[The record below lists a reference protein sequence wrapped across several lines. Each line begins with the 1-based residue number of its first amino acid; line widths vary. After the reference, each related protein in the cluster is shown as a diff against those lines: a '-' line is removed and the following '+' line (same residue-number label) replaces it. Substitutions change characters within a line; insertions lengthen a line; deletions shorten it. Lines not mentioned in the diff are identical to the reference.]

1 MISNRLS
8 NFRSKLK
15 NKNIDG
21 ALIANDYNR
30 NYLTGFTGD
39 ESYILVTKDKA
50 YFITDSRYT
59 LQAKNEVEGYEI
71 LEYKHPVTN
80 ILDELIKANSIKVL
94 GIEEDY
100 ITLKTY
106 EIYKEK
112 FSGVDLTYLD
122 GAVEELRLVKDE
134 TEINQIAKAA
144 SIADKAFAH
153 ILTYIKPGMR
163 EMEVAIELERFMKCE
178 GASALSFS
186 TIVASGER
194 SALPHGVASNK
205 VIEDG
210 DFVTLDF
217 GCIYGSYCSDMTRTI
232 VIGKASDKQ
241 REIYNLVLKANEEA
255 LKNIKPG
262 IKCLELDKVAR
273 DIIVEG
279 GYGERFGH
287 GLGHG

>member
-273 DIIVEG
+273 
-279 GYGERFGH
+279 
-287 GLGHG
+287 